1 MPELKPCPF
10 CGGMTKV
17 VQCDDEGNV
26 RGEEYES
33 NPWSGLGYR
42 IVHESDDCPI
52 YTCEDG
58 YNLIYDSREEA
69 ENHWNTRAERTC
81 HPFVSP
87 DGAGWYAI
95 GCSNC
100 GHGFADNNPD
110 KAYLLRISKRS
121 DIMPRY
127 CPNCGAKVVE
137 NEVTP
142 TPL

>member
-1 MPELKPCPF
+1 MSELLSCPF
-10 CGGMTKV
+10 CGGEAV
-17 VQCDDEGNV
+17 GFEWSDDSYRDDETEPHEPDAYCSVKVNHKKDCILEV
-26 RGEEYES
+26 GEFYS
-33 NPWSGLGYR
+33 WIAS
-42 IVHESDDCPI
+42 
-52 YTCEDG
+52 T
-58 YNLIYDSREEA
+58 EA
-69 ENHWNTRAERTC
+69 EAAELWNTRAERTC

-127 CPNCGAKVVE
+127 CQNCGAKVEVVE
-137 NEVTP
+137 
-142 TPL
+142 